1 MKTLIISTLV
11 VIYAQAAFAQKAW
24 KEDWRTYSIE
34 EVIKL
39 TSRGLR
45 DGWTDAK
52 VLELFGQPDEG
63 TIAKQFGV
71 TDAGLT
77 YKLNSGLT
85 LRIFKDKSTDTKQY
99 PVGYF
104 ATFQLLDLKARKD
117 EVIIW
122 TTNHSRKLTKEEE
135 EERRAKYDGLPEYRM
150 FPALPPT
157 DMPSTTP
164 GEIAS

>member
-24 KEDWRTYSIE
+24 KEDWRTYPIE

-39 TSRGLR
+39 TSRGLQ

-52 VLELFGQPDEG
+52 VLGLFGQPDQG
-63 TIAKQFGV
+63 TIAKFGV
-71 TDAGLT
+71 GDAGLI

-85 LRIFKDKSTDTKQY
+85 LRIFKDKSIDTKKY
-99 PVGYF
+99 SVGYF
-104 ATFQLLDLKARKD
+104 ATFQLLDLKARED

-135 EERRAKYDGLPEYRM
+135 QERRAKYEKLPEYRM

-157 DMPSTTP
+157 DVPSTTP
-164 GEIAS
+164 GKIAS